1 MKCIY
6 VKDNGEKCNANSIN
20 NSEYCYFHD
29 PDIPKEEKQLAQTR
43 GGEARSLTLATPLP
57 EMKLETPT
65 DAVILVADTITRVR
79 AGELDI
85 RTANCL
91 GFLTDKL
98 LKAFEVARLNDKVD
112 FIERV
117 VLERRTQ

>member
-6 VKDNGEKCNANSIN
+6 VKDDGENCNANAIN
-20 NSEYCYFHD
+20 DSEYCYFHN
-29 PDIPKEEKQLAQTR
+29 PDIPKEQKQLAQTR
-43 GGEARSLTLATPLP
+43 GGEARSLTLITPLP

-65 DAVILVADTITRVR
+65 DAVMLVADTIKRVR

-98 LKAFEVARLNDKVD
+98 LKAFEVSRLNDKVD

-117 VLERRTQ
+117 VLERRT

>member
-6 VKDNGEKCNANSIN
+6 VKDDGEKCNANAISD
-20 NSEYCYFHD
+20 SEYCYFHD

-43 GGEARSLTLATPLP
+43 GGEARSLTLITPLP
-57 EMKLETPT
+57 EMRLETPA
-65 DAVILVADTITRVR
+65 DAVMLVADTIKRVR

-85 RTANCL
+85 RTANSI

>member
-1 MKCIY
+1 MKCIFL
-6 VKDNGEKCNANSIN
+6 KDNGETCQANAIN
-20 NSEYCYFHD
+20 DSEYCYFHD
-29 PDIPKEEKQLAQTR
+29 PDIPKEEKHLVQTR

-65 DAVILVADTITRVR
+65 DAVMLVADTIKRVR

-117 VLERRTQ
+117 VLERRGA